1 MNVFARYLKN
11 VKVDKMGKIY
21 NLEQVIKLFA
31 SGDHLKKSKLTADH
45 QVIVY
50 LKGVRKVIGLIL
62 KRPRAVTV
70 SFSLLRTPPF

>member
-1 MNVFARYLKN
+1 MYYLSDDN
-11 VKVDKMGKIY
+11 NNYFYQNY
-21 NLEQVIKLFA
+21 NTF
-31 SGDHLKKSKLTADH
+31 SLKSL
-45 QVIVY
+45 